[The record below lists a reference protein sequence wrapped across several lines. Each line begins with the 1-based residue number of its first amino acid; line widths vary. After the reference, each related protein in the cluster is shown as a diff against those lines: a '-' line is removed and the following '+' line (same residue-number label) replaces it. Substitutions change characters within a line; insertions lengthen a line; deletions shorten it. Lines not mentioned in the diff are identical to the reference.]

1 MKGLKG
7 KVVIVTG
14 GGAGIGKAT
23 CEAFIRRDAKVV
35 IAEINPNAGKHL
47 ETMLRKQGGEAL
59 FIETNVAIEASICSM
74 IEKTIQ
80 EFDRIDIL
88 VNNAAVFVLRGI
100 DATVE
105 EWEKSLQT
113 NVIGAALCAKHCI
126 PEMKKVGKGAIVNL
140 CSISSFIAQPECMTY
155 NATKGALATMTKC
168 MALDLAPF
176 NIRVNSVCPGTV
188 WTESTAEFY
197 QETLGISR
205 PEADSHPDIG
215 ALHLLQRNADPEEI
229 AEAILFLA
237 SDSASF
243 MTAENLMV
251 DGGYTA
257 R

>member
-1 MKGLKG
+1 
-7 KVVIVTG
+7 
-14 GGAGIGKAT
+14 
-23 CEAFIRRDAKVV
+23 
-35 IAEINPNAGKHL
+35 
-47 ETMLRKQGGEAL
+47 
-59 FIETNVAIEASICSM
+59 
-74 IEKTIQ
+74 
-80 EFDRIDIL
+80 
-88 VNNAAVFVLRGI
+88 
-100 DATVE
+100 
-105 EWEKSLQT
+105 
-113 NVIGAALCAKHCI
+113 
-126 PEMKKVGKGAIVNL
+126 MKKVGKGAIVNL

-215 ALHLLQRNADPEEI
+215 TLHLLQRNADPEEI